1 MAELELNPSRDT
13 QNNRKGF
20 YSKGL
25 SDRVAKPLS
34 RVLERSRH
42 SCEVPDVCEKGNIV
56 PFFRQSGK
64 EDPGTLPYQP
74 PSVPGKVLRQPLLEA
89 LLRQHGFTMG
99 KSCLTNPMAF
109 SDGMMP
115 SVDKGRLQMAFTWTA
130 AKPLT
135 QTPTTYCSP
144 HWRDGFACYMD

>member
-1 MAELELNPSRDT
+1 MGCVGIGVRKDMAELELNPSRDT

-42 SCEVPDVCEKGNIV
+42 SCEVPDVWEKGNIV

-64 EDPGTLPYQP
+64 EDPGNSALSASLCAWEGPGTAPPGSSAEAAWLHHGQVLPDKP
-74 PSVPGKVLRQPLLEA
+74 HGLL
-89 LLRQHGFTMG
+89 
-99 KSCLTNPMAF
+99 
-109 SDGMMP
+109 
-115 SVDKGRLQMAFTWTA
+115 
-130 AKPLT
+130 
-135 QTPTTYCSP
+135 
-144 HWRDGFACYMD
+144 